1 MASEH
6 PKVPPIQE
14 IADRWARNSLA
25 SLEARIAARLDQVGD
40 SLRALAG
47 NLDHL
52 HQDLVGLREVARIPR
67 PECYPA
73 GKRPPRGRRATVP
86 PPPAR
91 PPAKAIAPTP
101 DASDEERS
109 SAGAE
114 AGQ

>member
-6 PKVPPIQE
+6 PKVPPIQD

-40 SLRALAG
+40 SLRAIAG

-73 GKRPPRGRRATVP
+73 GTRPPRRRRATLP
-86 PPPAR
+86 TSPPA
-91 PPAKAIAPTP
+91 PAPEARAP
-101 DASDEERS
+101 DVEARDE
-109 SAGAE
+109 
-114 AGQ
+114 Q